1 LQVLCLR
8 KFLHIDA
15 MSSHKRDH
23 TQRLNCG
30 QSDTHWKHVAALV
43 KFNVFKACWDY
54 GESRE
59 RAVRMGR
66 KLVCEALCRRPG
78 YVSRVE
84 LSSFEFLTPL
94 YICLLIVTREARHDA
109 GTVYDDIFCRGS
121 YDFSRELMFLCR
133 SPKVT

>member
-15 MSSHKRDH
+15 MSSHKG
-23 TQRLNCG
+23 TTPEG
-30 QSDTHWKHVAALV
+30 STAASLTLAGSMWLLLSNSTSS
-43 KFNVFKACWDY
+43 KLAGITANL
-54 GESRE
+54 GRE
-59 RAVRMGR
+59 PFAWAENGLRGV
-66 KLVCEALCRRPG
+66 CRRPG

-84 LSSFEFLTPL
+84 LSSFESLTPL
-94 YICLLIVTREARHDA
+94 YICLLIVTRETRHDA